1 MSQSIINITRIG
13 ALKRSPI
20 QSIIQCVENY
30 DDIVAQYDKILD
42 IDQDAAHTYI
52 KTMFKTKDA
61 DIRSKDADIRSK
73 DAVIR
78 SKEEIIIE
86 IKEKADAIS
95 SLIKEKDI
103 RLKEKENQILG
114 IKGLLT
120 SRGIFK
126 NYLDFCLSEL
136 KDAKL
141 ASPNQKFN
149 VGYIIS
155 TMTKEKH
162 SLPKDGVCAKVLN
175 AAADCNADLK
185 SVYSTLCR
193 DVHGAPWNGPSLKVY
208 LNEMKECEQCI
219 VLFIAESMLLKV
231 Q

>member
-1 MSQSIINITRIG
+1 M
-13 ALKRSPI
+13 
-20 QSIIQCVENY
+20 
-30 DDIVAQYDKILD
+30 AQYDKILSVD
-42 IDQDAAHTYI
+42 KDAAHAYM
-52 KTMFKTKDA
+52 KMMFKCKDA
-61 DIRSKDADIRSK
+61 DIK
-73 DAVIR
+73 
-78 SKEEIIIE
+78 SKEEIILQ
-86 IKEKADAIS
+86 IKGKTDVIS
-95 SLIKEKDI
+95 SLLKEKDI

-120 SRGIFK
+120 SRGIFE
-126 NYLDFCLSEL
+126 NYLNFCLIEL

-175 AAADCNADLK
+175 AAAACNADLK